1 MRKYFALAALCLA
14 TAIRGGVTMAQQSET
29 TFPVLVIFRDDVPF
43 NSFLGSYHV
52 DARSLENPAAW
63 DYLDPGVVGAVQA
76 LEASEGFRAN
86 HVYSA
91 ALPGFAA
98 RLTVRQIDSLK
109 NNLIVAFVEDDGVM
123 STDGSQNGN
132 GQILPWGIDR
142 IDADLSSTRAG
153 DGSGAVTNVNAYII
167 DTGIDVA
174 HADLNVINH
183 VNFAGDGINTD
194 CHGHGTH
201 VAGTVAARDN
211 TIDVV
216 GVAPGAP
223 LTGVKVLGCFGSGA
237 TSDVVKGVDWVSK
250 NAARPAIANMSLGGG
265 ANRTLDRAVKRS
277 AGKGIFYSLAAG
289 NSGLDACGFSPAA
302 AGSAEGVMTTAA
314 TDNRDQ
320 EPSWSNFGPC
330 VDVWAPGV
338 SIVSTRLGGG
348 TTTFSGTSMAAPHV
362 GGTAALYLSSHP
374 AASPADVELALK
386 NDRVSTGTI
395 SKDGRPI
402 ACVYAGLY

>member
-1 MRKYFALAALCLA
+1 MLAVLCLA
-14 TAIRGGVTMAQQSET
+14 AAIVGNVTIAQQSEA
-29 TFPVLVIFRDDVPF
+29 TFPVLVVFRDDVPF
-43 NSFLGSYHV
+43 DSFLGSYHV
-52 DARSLENPAAW
+52 DERFLENPAAW
-63 DYLDPGVVGAVQA
+63 NYLDPGVVGAVQA
-76 LEASEGFRAN
+76 LEASEGFRAH

-98 RLTVRQIDSLK
+98 RLTARQIDSLK
-109 NNLIVAFVEDDGVM
+109 TNLIVTFVEDDGVM
-123 STDGSQNGN
+123 STDGFQNGN

-153 DGSGAVTNVNAYII
+153 DGSGAVTNVHAYII

-174 HADLNVINH
+174 QEDLNVINH

-201 VAGTVAARDN
+201 VAGTVAASDN

-237 TSDVVKGVDWVSK
+237 SSDVVKGVDWVTK
-250 NAARPAIANMSLGGG
+250 NAVQPAIANMSLGGG

-277 AGKGIFYSLAAG
+277 ANRGIFYSIAAG
-289 NSGLDACGFSPAA
+289 NSGLDACGVSPAA
-302 AGSAEGVMTTAA
+302 AGSAAGVMTTAA
-314 TDNRDQ
+314 TDNHDI

-330 VDVWAPGV
+330 VDIWAPGV
-338 SIVSTRLGGG
+338 SIISTRLGGG

-386 NDRVSTGTI
+386 NDRASTGTV

>member
-1 MRKYFALAALCLA
+1 MGKCFVLVALCLA
-14 TAIRGGVTMAQQSET
+14 AAIREDVTMAQQSQAS
-29 TFPVLVIFRDDVPF
+29 FPVLVVFRDDVPF
-43 NSFLGSYHV
+43 ESFLGSYHV
-52 DARSLENPAAW
+52 DARALENPAAW

-109 NNLIVAFVEDDGVM
+109 SNLIVAFVEDDGVM
-123 STDGSQNGN
+123 STDGSPNGN

-153 DGSGAVTNVNAYII
+153 DGSGAVTNVHAYII
-167 DTGIDVA
+167 DTGVDVA
-174 HADLNVINH
+174 QEDLNVINH

-201 VAGTVAARDN
+201 GAGTVAASDN
-211 TIDVV
+211 RIDVV

-223 LTGVKVLGCFGSGA
+223 LTGVTVLSCFGQGA
-237 TSDVVKGVDWVSK
+237 TSDVVKGVDWVTK
-250 NAARPAIANMSLGGG
+250 NAVLPAIANMSLGGG
-265 ANRTLDRAVKRS
+265 RNRTLDRAVKRS
-277 AGKGIFYSLAAG
+277 ANQIFYSIAAG

-302 AGSAEGVMTTAA
+302 AGSAAGVIATAA
-314 TDNRDQ
+314 ADNRDQ

-330 VDVWAPGV
+330 VEVWAPGV
-338 SIVSTRLGGG
+338 SIISTRLGGG

-386 NDRVSTGTI
+386 NDRVSTSTI

>member
-1 MRKYFALAALCLA
+1 MRKCFMLAGLCLA
-14 TAIRGGVTMAQQSET
+14 AAIHGDVTMAQQSEAS
-29 TFPVLVIFRDDVPF
+29 FPVLVIFRDDVPF
-43 NSFLGSYHV
+43 ERFLGNYHV
-52 DARSLENPAAW
+52 DERTIQNPAAW

-76 LEASEGFRAN
+76 LEAAEGFRAT

-98 RLTVRQIDSLK
+98 RLTARQIGSLK

-123 STDGSQNGN
+123 STDG
-132 GQILPWGIDR
+132 QILPWGIDH

-167 DTGIDVA
+167 DTGVDVA

-183 VNFAGDGINTD
+183 VNFAGDGVNTD

-211 TIDVV
+211 GSDVV

-223 LTGVKVLGCFGSGA
+223 LTGVKVLTCSGSGS
-237 TSDVVKGVDWVSK
+237 TSDVVKGVDWVTK
-250 NAARPAIANMSLGGG
+250 NAVLPAIANMSLGGG
-265 ANRTLDRAVKRS
+265 TNRTLDRAVKRS
-277 AGKGIFYSLAAG
+277 ANRIFYSIAAG

-302 AGSAEGVMTTAA
+302 AGSAAGVMTAAA
-314 TDNRDQ
+314 TDSGDQ

-330 VDVWAPGV
+330 VEVWSPGV
-338 SIVSTRLGGG
+338 SIISTRLGGG

-386 NDRVSTGTI
+386 NDRFGPGTI

-402 ACVYAGLY
+402 ACVYAGRY